1 MAVVSQSKSSNVYVP
16 GIAGKTPDGSDTS
29 FAMSTIVTKTGGVND
44 DGSSGFTRQIVRYD
58 DRNEV
63 PSNPNET
70 YVDSNT
76 GLSKRRYRVGDAR
89 TGQDALVLYDYGD
102 GTGTPSKIGD
112 VIAVGN
118 NLNGGLSLEYT
129 AKSTEAERKNATGNI
144 INASKSAINSV
155 KNDFKQD
162 GQLSAAD
169 QKGLQSLKKENGF
182 DRDPIIGT
190 STPLDSPR
198 FARGQENESIKS
210 IKGTR
215 SNFKSDTGA
224 FQYPTSIANDQDIIK
239 FNMLEYSPRKLD
251 GIGFSD
257 RRDIKEA
264 TILGT
269 VILPV
274 SSRISDTNSCDWGE
288 NKMNALDIVA
298 GQAAFGFLQSG
309 FEGLGD
315 SLGKIAGDIGE
326 NKDAS
331 KQFAVKSFLGAAVG
345 QAGQGLFT
353 RQTGA
358 IVNPNIELLFNSPQL
373 REFSFDFTLAPRD
386 KGEAEVVIKIIRF
399 FKQGMAPIRDT
410 SRLFLKSPHT
420 FEVEFLKRVVDNRG
434 VVVPETNPF
443 IGKKK
448 ECALVNVSVDYT
460 PNGTYSTYDDGV
472 MTAYKMSLTFKELEA
487 VYNDDYEE
495 GRSINSGLPAEIG
508 F

>member
-44 DGSSGFTRQIVRYD
+44 DGSSAFTRQIVRYED
-58 DRNEV
+58 KNEV

-76 GLSKRRYRVGDAR
+76 GLTKRRYRVGDAR
-89 TGQDALVLYDYGD
+89 TGQDALALHDYGD

-118 NLNGGLSLEYT
+118 NLNGGTSLEFT
-129 AKSTEAERKNATGNI
+129 ARSTEAERKNASGNI
-144 INASKSAINSV
+144 NNASKGAINSV

-169 QKGLQSLKKENGF
+169 QKGLQSLKKKNGF
-182 DRDPIIGT
+182 DKDPTIIGT
-190 STPLDSPR
+190 PEVNLRAAP
-198 FARGQENESIKS
+198 GQENQLIKS
-210 IKGTR
+210 IRGTR
-215 SNFKSDTGA
+215 SNFKSTNGA
-224 FQYPTSIANDQDIIK
+224 FQYPRDIAEDQDIIK
-239 FNMLEYSPRKLD
+239 FNMLEYSPRKID
-251 GIGFSD
+251 GIGFGD
-257 RRDIKEA
+257 RRDIKEE
-264 TILGT
+264 TILGS

-274 SSRISDTNSCDWGE
+274 SSRINDTNSCNWGE
-288 NKMNALDIVA
+288 SKMNVAQIALA
-298 GQAAFGFLQSG
+298 GAALGG
-309 FEGLGD
+309 IEGN
-315 SLGKIAGDIGE
+315 IGE
-326 NKDAS
+326 PLREIADDIQKNTDAL
-331 KQFAVKSFLGAAVG
+331 KKVVGFAFAEAAVG
-345 QAGQGLFT
+345 TGGQLLT

-358 IVNPNIELLFNSPQL
+358 IINPNIELLFNSPQL

-386 KGEAEVVIKIIRF
+386 KIEAEVVIKIIRF

-420 FEVEFLKRVVDNRG
+420 FQVEFLKRVG
-434 VVVPETNPF
+434 GSSQSNPF

-448 ECALVNVSVDYT
+448 ECALTNVSVDYT

-487 VYNDDYEE
+487 VYNDDYDK
-495 GRSINSGLPAEIG
+495 GSNATVSLPAEIG

>member
-16 GIAGKTPDGSDTS
+16 GIAGKTPDGSQTS
-29 FAMSTIVTKTGGVND
+29 FPMSTIVTKTGGVND
-44 DGSSGFTRQIVRYD
+44 DGSSAFTRQIVRYE

-76 GLSKRRYRVGDAR
+76 GLTKRRYRVGDINA
-89 TGQDALVLYDYGD
+89 GEDSLGLYDYGD

-118 NLNGGLSLEYT
+118 NLNGGTSLEFT
-129 AKSTEAERKNATGNI
+129 AKSTEAERKNASGNI
-144 INASKSAINSV
+144 NNASKGAINSV
-155 KNDFKQD
+155 KKDFNQD

-169 QKGLQSLKKENGF
+169 QKGLQSLKKKNGF
-182 DRDPIIGT
+182 DKDPTIIGT
-190 STPLDSPR
+190 PAINLRAAP
-198 FARGQENESIKS
+198 GQENQLIKS
-210 IKGTR
+210 IRGTR
-215 SNFKSDTGA
+215 SNFKSTNGA
-224 FQYPTSIANDQDIIK
+224 FQYPRDIAEDQDIIK
-239 FNMLEYSPRKLD
+239 FNMLEYSPRKID
-251 GIGFSD
+251 GIGFGD
-257 RRDIKEA
+257 RRDIKEE
-264 TILGT
+264 TILGS

-274 SSRISDTNSCDWGE
+274 SSRINDTNSCNWGE

-298 GQAAFGFLQSG
+298 GQAALGFIDSG

-315 SLGKIAGDIGE
+315 SLEKIAGDIGE

-358 IVNPNIELLFNSPQL
+358 IINPNIELLFNSPQL
-373 REFSFDFTLAPRD
+373 REFSFDFTLAPREQ
-386 KGEAEVVIKIIRF
+386 KEAEEVIKIIRF

-420 FEVEFLKRVVDNRG
+420 FQVEFLKRVRG
-434 VVVPETNPF
+434 STQSNPF

-448 ECALVNVSVDYT
+448 ECALTNVSVDYT
-460 PNGTYSTYDDGV
+460 PNGTYSTYEDGV

-487 VYNDDYEE
+487 VYNDDYEKGKSAE
-495 GRSINSGLPAEIG
+495 FGLPAEIG

>member
-1 MAVVSQSKSSNVYVP
+1 MAVVSQSKESNVIVP
-16 GIAGKTPDGSDTS
+16 GIAGRTPDGSRTS

-44 DGSSGFTRQIVRYD
+44 DGSSAFTRQIVRYD

-76 GLSKRRYRVGDAR
+76 GLTKRRYRIGDIGA
-89 TGQDALVLYDYGD
+89 GQDSLGLYDYGD

-118 NLNGGLSLEYT
+118 NLNGGTSLEFT
-129 AKSTEAERKNATGNI
+129 ARSTEAERKNASGNI
-144 INASKSAINSV
+144 NNASKGAINSV
-155 KNDFKQD
+155 KKDFKQD

-169 QKGLQSLKKENGF
+169 QKGLQSLKKKNGF
-182 DRDPIIGT
+182 DKDPTIIGT
-190 STPLDSPR
+190 PEVNSRAAP
-198 FARGQENESIKS
+198 GQENQLIKNVR
-210 IKGTR
+210 GTR
-215 SNFKSDTGA
+215 SNFKSETGA
-224 FQYPTSIANDQDIIK
+224 FQYPKNIANDQDIIK
-239 FNMLEYSPRKLD
+239 FNMLEYSPRKID
-251 GIGFSD
+251 GIGFGD
-257 RRDIKEA
+257 RRNIKEE
-264 TILGT
+264 TILGS

-274 SSRISDTNSCDWGE
+274 SSRINDTNSCDWGQ
-288 NKMNALDIVA
+288 KSLNAAQIALGGAALGFINEGDEGFGGALTKISKDIQNDV
-298 GQAAFGFLQSG
+298 
-309 FEGLGD
+309 
-315 SLGKIAGDIGE
+315 K
-326 NKDAS
+326 
-331 KQFAVKSFLGAAVG
+331 AVKGAVGFSFAEAAVG
-345 QAGQGLFT
+345 TGGQLLT

-358 IVNPNIELLFNSPQL
+358 IINPNIELLFNSPQL

-386 KGEAEVVIKIIRF
+386 KDEAKEVIKIIRF

-420 FEVEFLKRVVDNRG
+420 FQVEFLKRVRG
-434 VVVPETNPF
+434 STQSNPF

-448 ECALVNVSVDYT
+448 ECALTNVSVDYT

-487 VYNDDYEE
+487 VYNDDYDK
-495 GRSINSGLPAEIG
+495 GSNATVSLPAEIG

>member
-58 DRNEV
+58 DKNEV

-76 GLSKRRYRVGDAR
+76 GLTKRRYRVGDIRA
-89 TGQDALVLYDYGD
+89 GQDSLGLYDYGD

-118 NLNGGLSLEYT
+118 NLNGGTSLEFT
-129 AKSTEAERKNATGNI
+129 ARSTEAERKNASGNI
-144 INASKSAINSV
+144 NNASKGAINSV

-169 QKGLQSLKKENGF
+169 QKGLQSLKKKNGF

-190 STPLDSPR
+190 STPLDAPK
-198 FARGQENESIKS
+198 FARGQDNESIKS
-210 IKGTR
+210 IRGTR
-215 SNFKSDTGA
+215 SNFKSTTGA
-224 FQYPTSIANDQDIIK
+224 FQYPRDIKNDQDIIK

-251 GIGFSD
+251 GIGFGT
-257 RRDIKEA
+257 RRDIKAEN
-264 TILGT
+264 ILGS

-274 SSRISDTNSCDWGE
+274 SSRINDTNSCDWGE
-288 NKMNALDIVA
+288 SKMNAAQIALA
-298 GQAAFGFLQSG
+298 GAALGG
-309 FEGLGD
+309 IEGN
-315 SLGKIAGDIGE
+315 IGE
-326 NKDAS
+326 PLREIADDIQKNTDAL
-331 KQFAVKSFLGAAVG
+331 KKVVGFAFAEAAVG
-345 QAGQGLFT
+345 TGGQLLT

-358 IVNPNIELLFNSPQL
+358 IINPNIELLFNSPQL

-386 KGEAEVVIKIIRF
+386 KIEAEVVIKIIRF

-420 FEVEFLKRVVDNRG
+420 FQVEFLKRVGGNSQS
-434 VVVPETNPF
+434 NPF

-448 ECALVNVSVDYT
+448 ECALTNVSVDYT
-460 PNGTYSTYDDGV
+460 PNGTYSTYEDGV

>member
-1 MAVVSQSKSSNVYVP
+1 MAEVSQSKVIPIYVRKFS
-16 GIAGKTPDGSDTS
+16 GFST
-29 FAMSTIVTKTGGVND
+29 STIVTKTGGVNS
-44 DGSSGFTRQIVRYD
+44 DGSSSFTRQIVRYND
-58 DRNEV
+58 KNIV

-76 GLSKRRYRVGDAR
+76 GLSKRRYRIGDTR
-89 TGQDALVLYDYGD
+89 TGQDPLVLYDYGD
-102 GTGTPSKIGD
+102 GTGTPTGIGV

-118 NLNGGLSLEYT
+118 NLNGGTSLEFT
-129 AKSTEAERKNATGNI
+129 AKSTADERRSS
-144 INASKSAINSV
+144 ASVVESSRKAIDSV
-155 KNDFKQD
+155 KKDFNNES
-162 GQLSAAD
+162 GELSVAD
-169 QKGLQSLKKENGF
+169 QKGLQSLKKKNGF
-182 DRDPIIGT
+182 DKDPVIGT
-190 STPLDSPR
+190 STPLDESTP
-198 FARGQENESIKS
+198 APGQENASIKS
-210 IKGTR
+210 IRGTR
-215 SNFKSDTGA
+215 SNFKSTTGS
-224 FQYPTSIANDQDIIK
+224 FQYPRDIANDQDIIK

-251 GIGFSD
+251 GIGFGT
-257 RRDIKEA
+257 RRDIKAEN
-264 TILGT
+264 ILGT

-288 NKMNALDIVA
+288 NKMNALGIIA
-298 GQAAFGFLQSG
+298 GQAALGFVESG
-309 FEGLGD
+309 FEGLGN
-315 SLGKIAGDIGE
+315 SLEKIAGDIGK

-331 KQFAVKSFLGAAVG
+331 KQFAVKSFLSAAVG
-345 QAGQGLFT
+345 QDGQGLFT

-472 MTAYKMSLTFKELEA
+472 MTAYKMTLTFKELEA

-495 GRSINSGLPAEIG
+495 GSSAKSGLPAEIG

>member
-16 GIAGKTPDGSDTS
+16 GIAGKTPDGSRTS

-44 DGSSGFTRQIVRYD
+44 DGSSAFTRQIVRYD

-76 GLSKRRYRVGDAR
+76 GLSKRRYRIGDAR
-89 TGQDALVLYDYGD
+89 TGQDALALYDYGD

-155 KNDFKQD
+155 KNDFKQNN
-162 GQLSAAD
+162 GLLSAAD
-169 QKGLQSLKKENGF
+169 QKGLQSLKKKNGF

-190 STPLDSPR
+190 TSPLDSR
-198 FARGQENESIKS
+198 KFAQGPIKR
-210 IKGTR
+210 IEGTR
-215 SNFKSDTGA
+215 SNFKSETGA
-224 FQYPTSIANDQDIIK
+224 FQYPKNIANDQDIIK

-251 GIGFSD
+251 GIGFGN
-257 RRDIKEA
+257 RRDIKEE
-264 TILGT
+264 TILGS

-274 SSRISDTNSCDWGE
+274 SSRINDTNSCNWGE
-288 NKMNALDIVA
+288 SKMNAAQIALA
-298 GQAAFGFLQSG
+298 GTALGG
-309 FEGLGD
+309 IEGN
-315 SLGKIAGDIGE
+315 IGE
-326 NKDAS
+326 PLREIADDIQKNTDAL
-331 KQFAVKSFLGAAVG
+331 KKVVGFAFAEAAVG
-345 QAGQGLFT
+345 TGGQLLT

-358 IVNPNIELLFNSPQL
+358 IINPNIELLFNSPQL

-386 KGEAEVVIKIIRF
+386 KDEAQEVIKIIRF

-420 FEVEFLKRVVDNRG
+420 FQVEFLKRVRG
-434 VVVPETNPF
+434 STQSNPF
-443 IGKKK
+443 IGQKK
-448 ECALVNVSVDYT
+448 ECALTNVSVDYT

-495 GRSINSGLPAEIG
+495 GRSIKSGLPAEIG

>member
-1 MAVVSQSKSSNVYVP
+1 MAVVSQSKESNVNVP
-16 GIAGKTPDGSDTS
+16 GIPGKTPDGASTS

-44 DGSSGFTRQIVRYD
+44 DGSSAFTRQIVRYE

-89 TGQDALVLYDYGD
+89 TGQDALALYDYGD

-129 AKSTEAERKNATGNI
+129 AKSTEAERKNATEDI
-144 INASKSAINSV
+144 INASKGAINSV
-155 KNDFKQD
+155 KNDFKQN

-169 QKGLQSLKKENGF
+169 QKGLQSLRKRNGF

-190 STPLDSPR
+190 STALDDPK
-198 FARGQENESIKS
+198 FALARENSSIKS
-210 IKGTR
+210 VKNTR
-215 SNFKSDTGA
+215 SNFRATDGA
-224 FQYPTSIANDQDIIK
+224 FKYPKNISNDQDIIK
-239 FNMLEYSPRKLD
+239 FNMLKYNPRKLD
-251 GIGFSD
+251 GIGFGT
-257 RRDIKEA
+257 RRDTKEA
-264 TILGT
+264 TILGS

-274 SSRISDTNSCDWGE
+274 SSRINDTNSCNWGE
-288 NKMNALDIVA
+288 SKLTPDKAALGGVA
-298 GQAAFGFLQSG
+298 
-309 FEGLGD
+309 LGGIE
-315 SLGKIAGDIGE
+315 GKIGKPLREISDDIQKSTE
-326 NKDAS
+326 ALKDAVG
-331 KQFAVKSFLGAAVG
+331 FAFADAATGTGG
-345 QAGQGLFT
+345 QLLT

-358 IVNPNIELLFNSPQL
+358 IINPNIELLFNSPQL
-373 REFSFDFTLAPRD
+373 REFSFDFILAPRE
-386 KGEAEVVIKIIRF
+386 KNEAEEVIKIIRF
-399 FKQGMAPIRDT
+399 FKQGMAPIRDD

-420 FEVEFLKRVVDNRG
+420 FEVEFLKRVTDERG
-434 VVVPETNPF
+434 VVVSETNPF

-448 ECALVNVSVDYT
+448 ECALTNVSVDYT

-495 GRSINSGLPAEIG
+495 GRSIKSGLPAEIG

>member
-16 GIAGKTPDGSDTS
+16 GIAGKTPDGSQTT

-44 DGSSGFTRQIVRYD
+44 DGSSGFTRQIVRYE

-76 GLSKRRYRVGDAR
+76 GLTKRRYRVGDIGA
-89 TGQDALVLYDYGD
+89 GQDSLGLYDYGD

-118 NLNGGLSLEYT
+118 NLNGGTSLEFT
-129 AKSTEAERKNATGNI
+129 ARSTEAERKNASGNI
-144 INASKSAINSV
+144 NNASKGAINSV

-169 QKGLQSLKKENGF
+169 QKGLQSLKKKNGF
-182 DRDPIIGT
+182 DKDPTIIGT
-190 STPLDSPR
+190 PAINLRAAP
-198 FARGQENESIKS
+198 GQENQLIKS
-210 IKGTR
+210 IRGTR
-215 SNFKSDTGA
+215 SNFKSTTGA
-224 FQYPTSIANDQDIIK
+224 FQYPKDIANDQDIIK
-239 FNMLEYSPRKLD
+239 FNMLEYSPRKID
-251 GIGFSD
+251 GIGFGD
-257 RRDIKEA
+257 RRDIKEE
-264 TILGT
+264 TILGS

-274 SSRISDTNSCDWGE
+274 SSRINDTNSCDWGQ
-288 NKMNALDIVA
+288 KSLNAAQIALGGSALGLINEGAKGFGGALTDI
-298 GQAAFGFLQSG
+298 SR
-309 FEGLGD
+309 
-315 SLGKIAGDIGE
+315 DIQ
-326 NKDAS
+326 NDVK
-331 KQFAVKSFLGAAVG
+331 AVKGAVGFAFAEAAVG
-345 QAGQGLFT
+345 TGGQLLT

-358 IVNPNIELLFNSPQL
+358 IINPNIELLFNSPQL
-373 REFSFDFTLAPRD
+373 REFNFDFTLAPREQ
-386 KGEAEVVIKIIRF
+386 KEAEEVIKIIRF

-420 FEVEFLKRVVDNRG
+420 FQVEFLKRVG
-434 VVVPETNPF
+434 GSSQSNPF

-448 ECALVNVSVDYT
+448 ECALTNVSVDYT

-472 MTAYKMSLTFKELEA
+472 MTAYKMTLTFKELEA
-487 VYNDDYEE
+487 VYNDDYDK
-495 GRSINSGLPAEIG
+495 GSNATSSLPAEIG

>member
-58 DRNEV
+58 DKNEV

-89 TGQDALVLYDYGD
+89 TGQDALALYDYGD

-129 AKSTEAERKNATGNI
+129 AKSTEAERKNASGNI
-144 INASKSAINSV
+144 NNASKGAINSV

-169 QKGLQSLKKENGF
+169 QKGLQSLKKKNGF

-190 STPLDSPR
+190 STPLDAPK
-198 FARGQENESIKS
+198 FARGQDNESIKS
-210 IKGTR
+210 IRGTR
-215 SNFKSDTGA
+215 SNFKSTTGA
-224 FQYPTSIANDQDIIK
+224 FQYPRDIKNDQDIIK

-251 GIGFSD
+251 GIGFGT
-257 RRDIKEA
+257 RRDIKAEN
-264 TILGT
+264 ILGS

-274 SSRISDTNSCDWGE
+274 SSRINDTNSCDWGQKSLNAAQIALGSLAVDTIDEGAEGFGGALSKISKDIRE
-288 NKMNALDIVA
+288 NAK
-298 GQAAFGFLQSG
+298 AARGAVGF
-309 FEGLGD
+309 
-315 SLGKIAGDIGE
+315 A
-326 NKDAS
+326 
-331 KQFAVKSFLGAAVG
+331 FAEAAVG
-345 QAGQGLFT
+345 TGGQLLT

-358 IVNPNIELLFNSPQL
+358 IINPNIELLFNSPQL

-386 KGEAEVVIKIIRF
+386 KIEAEVVIKIIRF

-420 FEVEFLKRVVDNRG
+420 FQVEFLKRVGGNSQS
-434 VVVPETNPF
+434 NPF

-448 ECALVNVSVDYT
+448 ECALTNVSVDYT
-460 PNGTYSTYDDGV
+460 PNGTYSTYEDGV